1 MSHRD
6 MPPTLTLS
14 DHKETHMFDFLD
26 TWTALSSTGLVGGT
40 FDLLEGL
47 GKWTEA
53 VAKLIGLVK

>member
-1 MSHRD
+1 
-6 MPPTLTLS
+6 
-14 DHKETHMFDFLD
+14 MFDFLD

-40 FDLLEGL
+40 FDLLESL